1 MHHLCF
7 GVSMMELLYGGHL
20 YIVIAASVAIVFAIF
35 FFFAYVLSRRD

>member
-7 GVSMMELLYGGHL
+7 GVSMMELLGRGHP
-20 YIVIAASVAIVFAIF
+20 YIVIVGSVAVVFAIF